1 MLKGK
6 DFLDYA
12 NLFSPI
18 KNETKI
24 NDFKIMSITKK
35 IKLKKSIVLI
45 LIGIEI
51 LKNPKISYIF
61 VKSISSFYYLQSEN
75 EDEKN
80 N

>member
-1 MLKGK
+1 MWGYFCIGLTDFILKGK

-45 LIGIEI
+45 LIGMEI
-51 LKNPKISYIF
+51 LKP
-61 VKSISSFYYLQSEN
+61 
-75 EDEKN
+75 
-80 N
+80 

>member
-35 IKLKKSIVLI
+35 IKLKKFIVLI